1 MRKDS
6 KAVVR
11 NVIMYFIPFVIM
23 SLVAVFFLHRSFV
36 MMQNQNMSVMKE
48 QMQNVLDD
56 MEESLSYSTDIA
68 KDMCIDSALRRK
80 NMEGNDVNTVAGIS
94 KMLAYKARM
103 KLCNT
108 LFLNYEPDR
117 VITDTGI
124 SNMEVFVQNQLQ
136 LSDAGEEQFY
146 DMLETDATFSSG
158 LLRRKDGESYLLL
171 LYYFPQG
178 PRLEEQRIGFLLDV
192 KKLNAEL
199 KQILSGINSLAIMQ
213 MNDRLITT
221 VNCLSEAVD
230 EDALQEMLAQL
241 QNGDAMK
248 GFSILNMETQYLNLS
263 MQIAVNSGEMKAKLL
278 REEVK
283 MALIGISV
291 FLIMSVFLW
300 SYGKYRYKMLNE
312 IKQYAVRHHPELT
325 GATEESAYSVIRKVL
340 EKDLEKLNR
349 KDEDF
354 NLFKSEAKKQLTW
367 LILNST
373 LPSDLELES
382 LMDAYG
388 IPEGGPYYSVLEFFL
403 EGTELSEDIDLSRT
417 HPEILIQY
425 TTCMDTGT
433 LYIAAISL
441 DSRDDDHGG
450 RMKMIQSIRSELFS
464 KGISCQKVA
473 SGLVYGSIREIQSS
487 QQESLTLVQDD
498 SLWKNSK
505 EVLFFD
511 ERVHISKRVPH
522 VTADL
527 LEQFREKLLSN
538 DVEGARSVL
547 TSLMAPPKHMSEDL
561 FSYILYRVIS
571 ILMEIATEKGISDTQ
586 ICDMI
591 DLSSLESKNFE
602 IEVSDFIAKSFNQ
615 IKEKNITIS
624 EILAF
629 IEENYTNMEISQEMM
644 ADRLGSNVRTI
655 RRIMKREIGQT
666 YKEYLNAVRVKKA
679 CELLKNTDWTIL
691 KISKEVGCYEAASFY
706 RVFKQVMGMT
716 PDEYRKQRKGDA

>member
-36 MMQNQNMSVMKE
+36 MLQDQNMSVLKE

-56 MEESLSYSTDIA
+56 MEEGLSYSMAIA
-68 KDMCIDSALRRK
+68 KDMCIDPTLRRK
-80 NMEGNDVNTVAGIS
+80 NMEGNDVNTVTGIS

-117 VITDTGI
+117 VITNMGT
-124 SNMEVFVQNQLQ
+124 SNMEVFVRNQLQ
-136 LSDAGEEQFY
+136 LSDVGEEQFY
-146 DMLETDATFSSG
+146 DILETNATFASG
-158 LLRRKDGESYLLL
+158 LLQRKDGESYLLL
-171 LYYFPQG
+171 LYYFPKG
-178 PRLEEQRIGFLLDV
+178 PYLEEQRIGFLLDV
-192 KKLNAEL
+192 EQLNTEL
-199 KQILSGINSLAIMQ
+199 KQILSGINSLTVMQ

-221 VNCLSEAVD
+221 VNCLSEKVD
-230 EDALQEMLAQL
+230 DGVLQEMLAQL

-248 GFSILNMETQYLNLS
+248 GFSTLRMETQYLNLS
-263 MQIAVNSGEMKAKLL
+263 MQIAVNSSEMKAKLL

-291 FLIMSVFLW
+291 FLIMSFFLW
-300 SYGKYRYKMLNE
+300 NYGKYRYKMLNE
-312 IKQYAVRHHPELT
+312 IKQFAVRHHPEFT
-325 GATEESAYSVIRKVL
+325 GDAEESAYSVIRKVL

-354 NLFKSEAKKQLTW
+354 SLFKSEAKKQLTW

-373 LPSDLELES
+373 PPSDLELES

-388 IPEGGPYYSVLEFFL
+388 IPEGGPYYSVLEFLL
-403 EGTELSEDIDLSRT
+403 EGTALPEDIDLSRA
-417 HPEILIQY
+417 HPEILIQHSI
-425 TTCMDTGT
+425 CMGTGT
-433 LYIAAISL
+433 LYISAISL
-441 DSRDDDHGG
+441 DSRDDDHAG
-450 RMKMIQSIRSELFS
+450 RMKMIHSIRSELFS
-464 KGISCQKVA
+464 KGVGCRKVA
-473 SGLVYGSIREIQSS
+473 GGLVYGSIREIQSS
-487 QQESLTLVQDD
+487 QQESLTLMQDD
-498 SLWKNSK
+498 SLWKNGK
-505 EVLFFD
+505 DVLFFD
-511 ERVHISKRVPH
+511 ESVHISKRVPH
-522 VTADL
+522 ITSDL
-527 LEQFREKLLSN
+527 LEQFREKLLTN

-547 TSLMAPPKHMSEDL
+547 TALMAPSKNKSEDL

-571 ILMEIATEKGISDTQ
+571 TLMDVATEKGISDTQ

-602 IEVSDFIAKSFNQ
+602 IEVNDIIAKSFDQ

-691 KISKEVGCYEAASFY
+691 KISQEVGCYEAASFY

-716 PDEYRKQRKGDA
+716 PDEYRKQQKGDV